1 MDIKLDGERMLC
13 HKLANGSV
21 KWFTRRANE
30 YSHLYG
36 PVMNDVI
43 QSHVHV
49 ESCVLDGEMVRFEHE
64 CLTSLFQSDSDIV
77 WKATNHAFI
86 GALLFLAF
94 SCLLLLMC
102 VCMYAGVLIV
112 VLPFDFFYLP
122 PFVDSILLYSIG
134 QLRREPQGRAR
145 RVGALWEQPH
155 RGRLRARGDGNRQSS
170 GHRLRGNP
178 Q

>member
-77 WKATNHAFI
+77 WQATSHAFI
-86 GALLFLAF
+86 GVLLFLAF
-94 SCLLLLMC
+94 SSFVAVDVCACTLAYLSSCSLLTSFTFLLLWIL
-102 VCMYAGVLIV
+102 
-112 VLPFDFFYLP
+112 FYY
-122 PFVDSILLYSIG
+122 IL
-134 QLRREPQGRAR
+134 
-145 RVGALWEQPH
+145 
-155 RGRLRARGDGNRQSS
+155 
-170 GHRLRGNP
+170 
-178 Q
+178 